1 VAAHRLTEYLKE
13 IDQKNA
19 RLKWL
24 DGECSQDKLLL
35 SLGSE
40 LGDCI
45 PSLGEEEL
53 CPVEDRGA

>member
-1 VAAHRLTEYLKE
+1 LTEYLKE